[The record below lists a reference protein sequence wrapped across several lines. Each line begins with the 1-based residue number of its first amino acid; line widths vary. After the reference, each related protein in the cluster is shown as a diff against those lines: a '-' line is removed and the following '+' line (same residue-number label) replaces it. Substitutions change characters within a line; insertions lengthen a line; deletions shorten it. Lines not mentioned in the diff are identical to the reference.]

1 MDKLVLRRT
10 SSRDSLISLA
20 GSINTKTVYG
30 NFCKDLFES
39 GVTAEMI
46 KGKEKEIHNMIHN
59 MFKPRNAT
67 SSSQI
72 EVNSQVEVSSQIID
86 INTNTGQ
93 SQLPKGGNSS
103 DSETLA
109 PLPTVST
116 ENRSRFPRVLPSV
129 DFLAGPSMLDAAKAG
144 NIKRLKSTLGYVRDI
159 NFVDDTGATALHHA
173 ASGGY
178 NDIVQLLLSKGASIE
193 ATYHYNY
200 TPLHRA
206 AQYGYTSTVEL
217 LLSKGALIEVVDKN
231 KGTPLHLA
239 AANGRTSTV
248 ELLLSKGASIEARSE
263 SNYTPLHFAAL
274 NGRTSTVELLL
285 AKGAS
290 IEARSQFNYTP
301 LHVATL
307 NGDSSTVE
315 LLLSKGASIE
325 AMSEFNNTPLQLA
338 RQRPYLDTKVV
349 ELLERAKVTNS

>member
-59 MFKPRNAT
+59 MLKPRNAT

-86 INTNTGQ
+86 VNTNAGQ

-193 ATYHYNY
+193 ATNNHNN
-200 TPLHRA
+200 TPLHF
-206 AQYGYTSTVEL
+206 
-217 LLSKGALIEVVDKN
+217 
-231 KGTPLHLA
+231 A